1 MELKELRKGYTTGT
15 CAQAAAKAA
24 VMMLTS
30 GKIVETVDIVTAS
43 GAKLNINLSDQEIGD
58 GFAHC
63 SVIKDSGDDPDITN
77 GAKIFAEAIFSGQP
91 GIILKGGKGVG
102 RVTKPGLA
110 VAVGEWAIN
119 PVPRKMILKELS
131 SYALS
136 FPRKRE
142 SRLMDSPVKPGN
154 DKEKGLE
161 VTISVPR
168 GEELAKQ
175 TFNPRLGIEGGI
187 SILGTTGIV
196 EPKSLAA
203 YKASLSLQLDVIKAS
218 GQVRAALVPGY
229 VGEKFCKEVL
239 GIKDDIIVK
248 TGDHIGFMFEECA
261 KKGIHEVIF
270 AGHIGKLVKVANGQ
284 FNTHCQHGDGR
295 IDAIVRYARIA
306 KAPEEIIQELSSQE
320 TAESAGEILKKNNLT
335 AVFDMLAKAVVEKLN
350 ELVNSALEI
359 KCYILSLQGEVF
371 PSPRGR
377 G

>member
-24 VMMLTS
+24 LMMLTS
-30 GKIVETVDIVTAS
+30 GKIVETVEILTAS
-43 GAKLNINLSDQEIGD
+43 GVKLNINLSGQEIGD
-58 GFAHC
+58 SFASC

-77 GAKIFAEAIFSGQP
+77 GAKVFAEVRFSEQP
-91 GIILKGGKGVG
+91 GITLKGGKGVG

-119 PVPRKMILKELS
+119 PVPRKMILQEL
-131 SYALS
+131 
-136 FPRKRE
+136 
-142 SRLMDSPVKPGN
+142 KPYL
-154 DKEKGLE
+154 EKSGLE

-218 GQVRAALVPGY
+218 GQARAALAPGY

-248 TGDHIGFMFEECA
+248 TGDHIGFMFEECV
-261 KKGIHEVIF
+261 KKGIKEVIF

-284 FNTHCQHGDGR
+284 FNTHCQYGDGR
-295 IDAIVRYARIA
+295 IDTIIRYARMA
-306 KAPEEIIQELSSQE
+306 KAPEKIIQELSLQE
-320 TAESAGEILKKNNLT
+320 TAESAGEILRKNNLT

-350 ELVNSALEI
+350 ELVKSVLEI
-359 KCYILSLQGEVF
+359 RCYMLSLQGEVL
-371 PSPRGR
+371 GVW
-377 G
+377 GA

>member
-30 GKIVETVDIVTAS
+30 GEIVETVEILTAG
-43 GAKLNINLSDQEIGD
+43 GAKLNINLNDQEIG
-58 GFAHC
+58 GSYARC

-77 GAKIFAEAIFSGQP
+77 GAKVFAEARFSDQP
-91 GIILKGGKGVG
+91 GITLKGGKGVG

-119 PVPRKMILKELS
+119 PVPRKMILQELS
-131 SYALS
+131 AFL
-136 FPRKRE
+136 RE
-142 SRLMDSPVKPGN
+142 KNR
-154 DKEKGLE
+154 GLQL
-161 VTISVPR
+161 TLSVPR

-203 YKASLSLQLDVIKAS
+203 YRVSLSLQLDLIKAS
-218 GQVRAALVPGY
+218 GQARAALVPGY

-239 GIKDDIIVK
+239 CIKDDIIVK

-261 KKGIHEVIF
+261 KKGISEIIF
-270 AGHIGKLVKVANGQ
+270 AGHIGKLVKLANGQ
-284 FNTHCQHGDGR
+284 FNTHCQYGDGR
-295 IDAIVRYARIA
+295 VDTIVRYARKA
-306 KAPEEIIQELSSQE
+306 KAPEEIIQELSLQE
-320 TAESAGEILKKNNLT
+320 TAEAAGEILRKNNLS
-335 AVFDMLAKAVVEKLN
+335 AVFDMLAKAVAGKLD
-350 ELVNSALEI
+350 ELVNAVLKI
-359 KCYILSLQGEVF
+359 NCYILSLEGELLGNCLNF
-371 PSPRGR
+371 KENE
-377 G
+377 